1 MKLNSKF
8 SGCRQ
13 ASGFSLLELLVTLV
27 VLSIGLLGL
36 GLMQT
41 TGLGLT
47 KTAYARTQAMML
59 ASDMADRIRANEASA
74 ANYVG
79 TSATAQAP
87 PGCIAG
93 VLCTGP
99 LLAASDMTDWSNRLL
114 VELPNGSGQI
124 FDVNSAASG
133 CIGGPTS
140 TVVAGFMRVL
150 ITWNE
155 VYGTV
160 TGPDTNNRT
169 GGEQNGDCYQFDF
182 VF

>member
-1 MKLNSKF
+1 MNSNLT
-8 SGCRQ
+8 SPGCRY

-41 TGLGLT
+41 TGMSLT

-59 ASDMADRIRANEASA
+59 ASDIADRVRANEASA

-79 TSATAQAP
+79 NSVTTP
-87 PGCIAG
+87 TTPGCIAG
-93 VLCTGP
+93 TTCTGP
-99 LLAASDMTDWSNRLL
+99 LLAASDMADWSNRLL
-114 VELPNGSGQI
+114 LELPGGAGKILDST
-124 FDVNSAASG
+124 SAATACPG
-133 CIGGPTS
+133 NATT

-155 VYGTV
+155 VV
-160 TGPDTNNRT
+160 AQSAATNLT
-169 GGEQNGDCYQFDF
+169 GGESTGDCYQFDF

>member
-1 MKLNSKF
+1 MTLNTSERN
-8 SGCRQ
+8 SRP

-47 KTAYARTQAMML
+47 KAAYSRTQAMML
-59 ASDMADRIRANEASA
+59 ASDIADRIRANENSA
-74 ANYVG
+74 ASYVG
-79 TSATAQAP
+79 TAAGGT

-93 VLCTGP
+93 AVCATGAEI
-99 LLAASDMTDWSNRLL
+99 AASDMADWANRVAL
-114 VELPNGSGQI
+114 ELPGGVGKI
-124 FDVNSAASG
+124 YDVAATTAPCPGYSA
-133 CIGGPTS
+133 TS
-140 TVVAGFMRVL
+140 VLAGFMRVH

-155 VYGTV
+155 VNNGTAAQ
-160 TGPDTNNRT
+160 NLT
-169 GGEQNGDCYQFDF
+169 GGESGGDCYEFDF